1 LPVIT
6 SIPAG
11 IGGFYSC
18 WYSPLFWIIIQ
29 VFKLKKA
36 PMKKDESFGFGSAL
50 WSI

>member
-18 WYSPLFWIIIQ
+18 WFSLLFWIITQ
-29 VFKLKKA
+29 VSESKKA
-36 PMKKDESFGFGSAL
+36 TMRKGESFGFGL
-50 WSI
+50 VLLLI